1 MSPLV
6 LAATKTL
13 GLFFLCYAVYKYN
26 YRTFESIL
34 FKQEHERTSCSCYL
48 DKDAA

>member
-1 MSPLV
+1 MNLRVVVRNQHFGV
-6 LAATKTL
+6 L
-13 GLFFLCYAVYKYN
+13 FLCYAVYKYN
-26 YRTFESIL
+26 YRTFERIL